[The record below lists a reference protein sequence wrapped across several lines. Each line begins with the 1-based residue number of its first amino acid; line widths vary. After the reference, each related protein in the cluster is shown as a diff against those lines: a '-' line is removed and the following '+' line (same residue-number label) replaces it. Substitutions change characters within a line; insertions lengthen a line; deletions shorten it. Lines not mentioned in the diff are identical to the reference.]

1 MSSLTN
7 FTQPKSTQPKNQ
19 SVFMRSSSAPPSS
32 VSLSLLI
39 NQVPAN
45 QVPANQVPANQ
56 AKIPQTKA
64 CQLLV
69 FLMVVSCFVLG
80 LSVVSLLTAQT
91 AVAATPTMPTTVPT
105 TTSSPLADG
114 GEERE
119 AQISTTPDPFG
130 RETPRGTVLGLLRAL
145 TDDEPLLASNYM
157 NLSPADNAPVTV
169 RKFKKA
175 LDTGGR
181 LDTDLQISNLPE
193 GNVHDNL
200 PAHRDHVGFIRV
212 EDGQVPLIVERVQ
225 TQTASPYWKFS
236 KDTIDAINTQVN
248 THKMTWVERYTIDAL
263 KGKKIL
269 NLDLADIMAV
279 VLLVLSCFMVMY
291 VLVWLLYLLVNFV
304 YPRVRNRPLPIN
316 GKVILPFSVVLTSL
330 MLTEIMLLAGVS
342 VTVREPVNRFSE
354 ILALMAVSWLLLRVI
369 DVVFGSAERISY
381 KRNYVERL
389 AIIGL
394 LRKMAKVLLF
404 IFAAIIIFGNLGFD
418 LTGGIAA
425 LGVGGLALALGA
437 QKTVENLVGSLVVV
451 ADRPIRVGDYCRF
464 GSLEG
469 TVIDIGIR
477 STRIRTLTRTI
488 VTVPNGDF
496 SSMMIENYAARDMF
510 RFYHKLF
517 IKRSAEPRILK
528 ELIYD
533 LEQFLRNHELTNQEW
548 NQAYL
553 IELRQDC
560 YVIELQA
567 YIHASGIVEFYE
579 KQTTVLLDILNKV
592 AEYDVEHA
600 LPTQQLL
607 LNTDHGMSESSPVPK
622 NLPKSTQRK
631 DKK

>member
-1 MSSLTN
+1 M
-7 FTQPKSTQPKNQ
+7 
-19 SVFMRSSSAPPSS
+19 
-32 VSLSLLI
+32 LL
-39 NQVPAN
+39 
-45 QVPANQVPANQ
+45 
-56 AKIPQTKA
+56 
-64 CQLLV
+64 
-69 FLMVVSCFVLG
+69 FVAQFRQFI
-80 LSVVSLLTAQT
+80 SNLTAQI
-91 AVAATPTMPTTVPT
+91 TTVKSRSCKHGTAWRFFLLLVLVVQLVLALPIAHAQNANPT
-105 TTSSPLADG
+105 NATTPSLTSNDEQAEADTNN
-114 GEERE
+114 
-119 AQISTTPDPFG
+119 AQPNITPDPFG

-145 TDDEPLLASNYM
+145 TDNDSLLASNYM
-157 NLSPADNAPVTV
+157 NLSHADNVPVTV

-181 LDTDLQISNLPE
+181 LDNDLQISNLPE

-200 PAHRDHVGFIRV
+200 PPNRDQVGLIRM
-212 EDGQVPLIVERVQ
+212 EEGRVPIIVERIQ
-225 TQTASPYWKFS
+225 TSEGQQHWKFS
-236 KDTIDAINTQVN
+236 KDTLDAITTLLN
-248 THKMTWVERYTIDAL
+248 THKVTWVDRYTLEAL

-269 NLDLADIMAV
+269 NLDLADIVAV

-291 VLVWLLYLLVNFV
+291 VLVWLLYLLCSFA
-304 YPRVRNRPLPIN
+304 YPRIQNRALPVDA
-316 GKVILPFSVVLTSL
+316 KVILPFSVVLTSL
-330 MLTEIMLLAGVS
+330 MLTEIMLMAGVS

-354 ILALMAVSWLLLRVI
+354 IFALIAISWLLLRVI
-369 DVVFGSAERISY
+369 DAVFGRAERMSY

-394 LRKMAKVLLF
+394 LRKIAKVLLF

-437 QKTVENLVGSLVVV
+437 QKTVENLVGSVVVV

-464 GSLEG
+464 GNLEG

-517 IKRSAEPRILK
+517 IKRSAKLSVLK
-528 ELIYD
+528 KLIND
-533 LEQFLRNHELTNQEW
+533 LEQFLRQHELTNQEW

-567 YIHASGIVEFYE
+567 YINAVGIIEFYE
-579 KQTTVLLDILNKV
+579 KQTEVLLDVLDKV
-592 AEYDVEHA
+592 AQYDVEHA

-607 LNTDHGMSESSPVPK
+607 LNNNPSIPTETIHKQNHHQQAISNE
-622 NLPKSTQRK
+622 
-631 DKK
+631 

>member
-1 MSSLTN
+1 M
-7 FTQPKSTQPKNQ
+7 
-19 SVFMRSSSAPPSS
+19 
-32 VSLSLLI
+32 LL
-39 NQVPAN
+39 
-45 QVPANQVPANQ
+45 
-56 AKIPQTKA
+56 
-64 CQLLV
+64 
-69 FLMVVSCFVLG
+69 FVL
-80 LSVVSLLTAQT
+80 LFVAQFRQFISNLTAQI
-91 AVAATPTMPTTVPT
+91 TTVKSRSCKHGTAWRFFLLLVLVVQLVLALPIAHAQNANPT
-105 TTSSPLADG
+105 NATTPSLTSNDEQAEADTNN
-114 GEERE
+114 
-119 AQISTTPDPFG
+119 AQPNITPDPFG

-145 TDDEPLLASNYM
+145 TDNDSLLASNYM
-157 NLSPADNAPVTV
+157 NLSHADNVPVTV

-181 LDTDLQISNLPE
+181 LDNDLQISNLPE

-200 PAHRDHVGFIRV
+200 PPNRDQVGLIRM
-212 EDGQVPLIVERVQ
+212 EEGRVPIIVERIQ
-225 TQTASPYWKFS
+225 TSEGQQHWKFS
-236 KDTIDAINTQVN
+236 KDTLDAITTLLN
-248 THKMTWVERYTIDAL
+248 THKVTWVDRYTLEAL

-269 NLDLADIMAV
+269 NLDLADIVAV

-291 VLVWLLYLLVNFV
+291 VLVWLLYLLCSFA
-304 YPRVRNRPLPIN
+304 YPRIQNRALPVDA
-316 GKVILPFSVVLTSL
+316 KVILPFSVVLTSL
-330 MLTEIMLLAGVS
+330 MLTEIMLMAGVS

-354 ILALMAVSWLLLRVI
+354 IFALIAISWLLLRVI
-369 DVVFGSAERISY
+369 DAVFGRAERMSY

-394 LRKMAKVLLF
+394 LRKIAKVLLF

-437 QKTVENLVGSLVVV
+437 QKTVENLVGSVVVV

-464 GSLEG
+464 GNLEG

-517 IKRSAEPRILK
+517 IKRSAKLSVLK
-528 ELIYD
+528 KLIND
-533 LEQFLRNHELTNQEW
+533 LEQFLRQHELTNQEW

-567 YIHASGIVEFYE
+567 YINAVGIIEFYE
-579 KQTTVLLDILNKV
+579 KQTEVLLDVLDKV
-592 AEYDVEHA
+592 AQYDVEHA

-607 LNTDHGMSESSPVPK
+607 LNNNLSMPTETMYTQTKPSPT
-622 NLPKSTQRK
+622 SHQQ
-631 DKK
+631 